1 MVSANPKKECKN
13 MAENNWK
20 RVAVISDNHGDM
32 CDWEAAN
39 VALDVIDDFDP
50 HYRVHLGDVF
60 DFRAIRNGAGSGEQ
74 ADGVQ
79 DDITQ
84 GLALLDRF
92 KPSHL
97 TLGNHDTR
105 AWDKA
110 SSPTDGMLRD
120 YCQGITRALEA
131 RFKKNAIQWVPWGAD
146 QLIDIGGF
154 RFLHGYH
161 CDLHAPKTHAL
172 KYGSC
177 AHGHTHR
184 PNEHRCR
191 HYDTTVGIS
200 VGCLC
205 ELSMDYARGNT
216 SILEQAHGFLLMMIN
231 ERTGAFRFNNVIR
244 EKSGEWVVPTKW
256 VIR

>member
-1 MVSANPKKECKN
+1 

-20 RVAVISDNHGDM
+20 RVAVISDTHGDEI
-32 CDWEAAN
+32 DWEAAD

-60 DFRAIRNGAGSGEQ
+60 DFRAIRNGAGASEQ
-74 ADGVQ
+74 SDGVQ

-92 KPSHL
+92 KPTHL

-120 YCQGITRALEA
+120 YCQTITRDLEA
-131 RFKKNAIQWVPWGAD
+131 YFKKNAIEWVPWGSMHK
-146 QLIDIGGF
+146 IKIGGF
-154 RFLHGYH
+154 KFIHGY
-161 CDLHAPKTHAL
+161 
-172 KYGSC
+172 SC
-177 AHGHTHR
+177 AENSAKAHAAAYDHVAFGHTHR
-184 PNEHRCR
+184 PHEWSLRNDEGKL
-191 HYDTTVGIS
+191 GIN

-205 ELSMDYARGNT
+205 EIGMDYARGNLAVL
-216 SILEQAHGFLLMMIN
+216 SQAHGFLLMMIN
-231 ERTGAFRFNNVIR
+231 ERTGEYRHNNVIR
-244 EKSGEWVVPTKW
+244 NKDGSWVVPTKW